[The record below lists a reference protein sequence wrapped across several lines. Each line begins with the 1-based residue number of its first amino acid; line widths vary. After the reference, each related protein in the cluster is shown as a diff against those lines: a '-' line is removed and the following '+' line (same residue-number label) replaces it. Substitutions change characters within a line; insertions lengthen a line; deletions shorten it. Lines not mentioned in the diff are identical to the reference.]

1 MKTLTPLKIVALV
14 TLVLAA
20 TAATAAAQETSA
32 NAVAYRLE
40 TGIHQVTMRD
50 IGEVS
55 TAGFLVDFGK
65 AVTTLGPMQTSIVG
79 EFAVHKFTGDYDP
92 TYVQGAGGLRF
103 GRATSRLRPY
113 AQIMVGI
120 QHELGSAGMVLQP
133 GAGLNIRTGSM
144 FDARVQVDFPLLW
157 WEGER
162 YDQFRFSIG
171 VGIPL
176 GKN

>member
-1 MKTLTPLKIVALV
+1 MKTLSFVALV
-14 TLVLAA
+14 TLVTVG

-32 NAVAYRLE
+32 NATAYKLE
-40 TGIHQVTMRD
+40 TAVHQVTLRD

-55 TAGFLVDFGK
+55 KAGFLVDFGK
-65 AVTTLGPMQTSIVG
+65 AVTTLGGMQTSIVG
-79 EFAVHKFTGDYDP
+79 EFAIHKFSGDYDP
-92 TYVQGAGGLRF
+92 TYVQGAGGIRF
-103 GRATSRLRPY
+103 GRATSRLRPF
-113 AQIMVGI
+113 AQVMFGV

-133 GAGLNIRTGSM
+133 GAGLNIRTGTM
-144 FDARVQVDFPLLW
+144 FDARVQLDFPLVW

-162 YDQFRFSIG
+162 YDQVRFSIG